1 MARLGKKPID
11 IPEGVNVKIEN
22 GKIFVEGKK
31 GKLSQDIYPNLSVV
45 IEDKKIFV
53 KNEVDPKNKKLYRK
67 TDAMHGLLRSLI
79 FNMIK
84 GVTEGYEK
92 ILEIHGVGYKGEV
105 KGNKIVL
112 NLGFTH
118 PVEVEIPKDIQV
130 EISKNTIIFIRGI
143 DKQKVGEFAAKIRR
157 ICPPDVYKG
166 KGIRYRGEYVRQK
179 PTKVGV
185 GAAKWERQKKKKEK
199 KGI

>member
-1 MARLGKKPID
+1 MARLGKKPIE
-11 IPEGVNVKIEN
+11 ILEGVNVRIEN
-22 GKIFVEGKK
+22 GKIFVGSKK
-31 GKLSQDIYPNLSVV
+31 GELSQDIFPNLSVV
-45 IEDKKIFV
+45 VENKKIFV

-67 TDAMHGLLRSLI
+67 TNAMWGLLRSLI
-79 FNMIK
+79 FNMVK

-105 KGNKIVL
+105 KGNKLIL
-112 NLGFTH
+112 SLGFTH
-118 PVEVEIPKDIQV
+118 PVEVEIPNDIQV
-130 EISKNTIIFIRGI
+130 EVNKNTIIFVRGI

-157 ICPPDVYKG
+157 IYPPDVYKG

-185 GAAKWERQKKKKEK
+185 GAAK
-199 KGI
+199 